1 MKRILACSI
10 LLLAFTGL
18 LPGCYYDEVVVFEG
32 LPQNV
37 SLKND
42 VQPILTQNCTTT
54 GCHDQ
59 TPAHNP
65 SLIPGNTYNALING
79 QYINT
84 TIPEQSKIYLEVSS
98 GNMPPSGPLSSNEMK
113 LILGWITE
121 GAKNN

>member
-1 MKRILACSI
+1 MKKIIAYSAFLLVLISVLA
-10 LLLAFTGL
+10 
-18 LPGCYYDEVVVFEG
+18 GCYYDEVVVFEG

-42 VQPILTQNCTTT
+42 VQPIFTQNCTTT

-59 TPAHNP
+59 VPAHNP
-65 SLIPGNTYNALING
+65 SLVTDNAYNGLING

-84 TIPEQSKIYLEVSS
+84 VLPSESQLYLQVSS
-98 GNMPPSGPLSSNEMK
+98 GNMPPSGALTSNELK
-113 LILGWITE
+113 IILAWITE